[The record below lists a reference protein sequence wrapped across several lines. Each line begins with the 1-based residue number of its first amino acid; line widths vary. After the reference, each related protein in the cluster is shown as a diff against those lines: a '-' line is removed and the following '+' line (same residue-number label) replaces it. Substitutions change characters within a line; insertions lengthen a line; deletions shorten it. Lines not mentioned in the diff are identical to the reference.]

1 LEVLIVTAI
10 AAEYV
15 SVDADP
21 MNGVFAAIVNPDMVI
36 LESRLEVVTSAT
48 LSATVGVDSK
58 FNFA

>member
-1 LEVLIVTAI
+1 MLIVIDI

-15 SVDADP
+15 SVDAEP
-21 MNGVFAAIVNPDMVI
+21 MNGVSAVMVSPDMDI

>member
-1 LEVLIVTAI
+1 LAVLIVIVI

-15 SVDADP
+15 SVDAEP
-21 MNGVFAAIVNPDMVI
+21 MNGVSAVMVSPDMDI